1 MNESNAEPTQPAA
14 QPAVP
19 APATPPPEEPSGRG
33 EREPSRGAGYLPVL
47 LVLLAAIAA
56 LGWQWYDTRSRIDAI
71 REELAQR
78 LRASDSVVG
87 ESQVLAK
94 QAQEGAREAQAK
106 LSMLENKIAES
117 QSQQVALEALYQ
129 ELSRSRDEWAL
140 AEIEQML
147 TLASQQLQ
155 LTGNVQAALLAL
167 RTAEGRLARTDR
179 PQFMPLRRLLN
190 RDIER
195 LKAAPAVDITG
206 MALRLDQLING
217 VDSLPLHF
225 DQRTQSAP
233 KAAAAAAA
241 DGSSIWA
248 RVLAEIWGEAKQ
260 LVRIRVMDEPD
271 AALLPPPQAYFLRQ
285 NLQLRL
291 LDARQALLAR
301 DPKRFGADLETARAW
316 IARYYDTRAKSTA
329 AALASLKQLA
339 AGSVDVEVPN
349 IDASLAALRNFK
361 VPREKAQR

>member
-1 MNESNAEPTQPAA
+1 MNEINAEPTQPAA
-14 QPAVP
+14 QPAES
-19 APATPPPEEPSGRG
+19 AAATPPPEEPSGRS
-33 EREPSRGAGYLPVL
+33 EREPSRGARYLPVL

-87 ESQVLAK
+87 ESQLLAK

-217 VDSLPLHF
+217 VDTLPLHF

-233 KAAAAAAA
+233 NAAAAAA

-248 RVLAEIWGEAKQ
+248 RVLAEIWGEVKQ

-301 DPKRFGADLETARAW
+301 DPKRFGADLETARVW
-316 IARYYDTRAKSTA
+316 ITRYYDTRAKSTT